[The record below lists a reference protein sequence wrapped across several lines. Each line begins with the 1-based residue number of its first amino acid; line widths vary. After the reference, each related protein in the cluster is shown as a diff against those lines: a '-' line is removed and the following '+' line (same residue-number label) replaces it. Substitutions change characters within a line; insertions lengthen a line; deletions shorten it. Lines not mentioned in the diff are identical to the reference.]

1 MRGLLI
7 ISLSVVV
14 LLGAI
19 VFVLC
24 RWAGLRTSH
33 AVVCLLF
40 GFTLASSPVAPTI
53 NRALHAV
60 VDLL

>member
-1 MRGLLI
+1 VTALLI
-7 ISLSVVV
+7 ISLSAVVF
-14 LLGAI
+14 LGAL

-24 RWAGLRTSH
+24 RWAGLRTWH

-40 GFTLASSPVAPTI
+40 GFTLASSPAAPTI
-53 NRALHAV
+53 NQALRAL

>member
-1 MRGLLI
+1 MI
-7 ISLSVVV
+7 VSLSAMA
-14 LLGAI
+14 LLGAL

-24 RWAGLRTSH
+24 RWAGLRMWH

-40 GFTLASSPVAPTI
+40 GFTLASSPAAPTI
-53 NRALHAV
+53 DRALHAL